1 MVLLIHVLLMYCM
14 KACKVS
20 VTAFV
25 SSQWRRLGFLRWE
38 DKAGLKVFCLGDASL
53 GRLSTLVG
61 DQVPGPII
69 EKSKPEFS

>member
-25 SSQWRRLGFLRWE
+25 SSQW
-38 DKAGLKVFCLGDASL
+38 KAAGISSA
-53 GRLSTLVG
+53 GR
-61 DQVPGPII
+61 
-69 EKSKPEFS
+69 